1 MLGLMTSA
9 AMSALPSKPPPLTLA
24 GVFVSWTLDPLV
36 LAITVLLGVGYL
48 VAVRRLRRAGS
59 PWPRARMAAFLGA
72 LGTVVLVRMSFL
84 GVYSGTLF
92 WDRAAQNIVLLMVTP
107 LLLAISCP
115 LSLLLSQAPAWLA
128 VRLRRMGRSR
138 AARVLTFPL
147 VVTTLLISPL
157 YVLYLTPLYEVS
169 LRSAVAGGLIQL
181 GLVCCGFVYFW
192 TRLQVDPTPRT
203 DHHLVSFWISM
214 TEVIFDGALGLA
226 IAFGPLRAPDYY
238 LALHR
243 AWWPDLR
250 LDQVIGAGVLWI
262 GGDIAGL
269 PFMGTLLMRWRR
281 DDQRQAEKVDREL
294 DERERAEDEQSGSR
308 LWWEDDPVLAERF
321 KRD

>member
-9 AMSALPSKPPPLTLA
+9 AMSAVPSGPPPLTMA
-24 GVFVSWTLDPLV
+24 GVFLSWTFDPV
-36 LAITVLLGVGYL
+36 TLAVTVLLGAAYL
-48 VAVRRLRRAGS
+48 AAVRRLRRGGS
-59 PWPRARMAAFLGA
+59 PWPRARTAAFLGA
-72 LGTVVLVRMSFL
+72 LGTVLLVRMSFL
-84 GVYSGTLF
+84 GVYSDTLF
-92 WDRAAQNIVLLMVTP
+92 WDRAAQNIVLLMITP
-107 LLLAISCP
+107 LLLAMSGP
-115 LSLLLSQAPAWLA
+115 LSLVLSRAPAWLA
-128 VRLRRMGRSR
+128 VRLRRVGHSR
-138 AARVLTFPL
+138 LAKAATFPL

-157 YVLYLTPLYEVS
+157 YVVYLTPLYELS
-169 LRSAVAGGLIQL
+169 LRSGLAGGLTQL

-192 TRLQVDPTPRT
+192 TRLRVDPTPRT
-203 DHHLVSFWISM
+203 DHHLVSLWISM

-226 IAFGPLRAPDYY
+226 IAFGPLRAPDFY

-243 AWWPDLR
+243 GWGPDLR

-269 PFMGTLLMRWRR
+269 PFVGTLLLRWRR

-294 DERERAEDEQSGSR
+294 DERERTEDEDNGGR

-321 KRD
+321 RRG